1 MMTKYVFAY
10 HGGGM
15 PASPEEGQKI
25 MAAWNSWIGGLG
37 KAMVDVGNPT
47 GPARTIARD
56 GKVSEGGG
64 ANPITGYSVIEA
76 SDLDAAVK
84 LAKSCPILMSGG
96 SVEVAETLSIM

>member
-1 MMTKYVFAY
+1 MTKYVLAY

-15 PASPEEGQKI
+15 PASPEEGQKV

-47 GPARTIARD
+47 GPAKTIARD
-56 GKVSEGGG
+56 GKVLDGGG
-64 ANPITGYSVIEA
+64 ANPITGYSVVEA
-76 SDLDAAVK
+76 ADLDAAVK

-96 SVEVAETLSIM
+96 SVEVAETFAVM